1 MSHSQAGAVV
11 TGRLRL
17 TVFPVDCTFGHL
29 GYVRRQ
35 LLRATTSFFIIVVL
49 THIGDK
55 IAYQHGLRC

>member
-17 TVFPVDCTFGHL
+17 TVFPVDCTFGYL

-35 LLRATTSFFIIVVL
+35 LLRATTS
-49 THIGDK
+49 HNYC
-55 IAYQHGLRC
+55 AYPHR